1 MEGDVPF
8 ETRLVI
14 MSLVLAI
21 VLVLLV
27 FVVGGGYYQRSR
39 FKNTWA
45 GTALAVVLVAA
56 VVAWYALGSG
66 AIF

>member
-1 MEGDVPF
+1 M
-8 ETRLVI
+8 T
-14 MSLVLAI
+14 LALAV

-27 FVVGGGYYQRSR
+27 FVAGGGYYQRSR
-39 FKNTWA
+39 FRNTWA

-66 AIF
+66 RLF